1 MFECVVLVDLL
12 NSRLIIR
19 FGSLFFFNEQVTTV
33 VPCLSLSTDYRHTVV
48 TGSFFGFYRLTVG
61 LFVGYY
67 FPLECTVTFPAN
79 CKALPL
85 DSSLTTKRLF
95 LSLLLSLYE
104 SWVALSYSVRSLLP
118 PSAHHSFLFCPIV
131 TSLFVK
137 SCVVPSSSVRWL
149 FPFSW

>member
-1 MFECVVLVDLL
+1 MCCSGQSLELVIDHTARK
-12 NSRLIIR
+12 S
-19 FGSLFFFNEQVTTV
+19 FFSNEQVTTV

-48 TGSFFGFYRLTVG
+48 TGSFFGLYRLTVG

-67 FPLECTVTFPAN
+67 FPLECTVTFPAY

-85 DSSLTTKRLF
+85 DSLLTTKRLF

-131 TSLFVK
+131 NSLFVK
-137 SCVVPSSSVRWL
+137 SWVVPSSSVRWL

>member
-1 MFECVVLVDLL
+1 MCRSGQFFELVIDHTARK
-12 NSRLIIR
+12 S
-19 FGSLFFFNEQVTTV
+19 FFSNERVTNV

-48 TGSFFGFYRLTVG
+48 TGSFFGLYRLTVG

-67 FPLECTVTFPAN
+67 FPSKCTVTFPAN

-85 DSSLTTKRLF
+85 DSLLTTKRLF

-118 PSAHHSFLFCPIV
+118 P
-131 TSLFVK
+131 
-137 SCVVPSSSVRWL
+137 
-149 FPFSW
+149 